1 MIKGLI
7 IRKTTDRD
15 EEEAIM
21 TRSNGLIR
29 NTLLVGGMLVVPC
42 SAQRPAPRDRALC
55 LRALNGATA
64 RIEEELSP

>member
-29 NTLLVGGMLVVPC
+29 NTLLVGIVL
-42 SAQRPAPRDRALC
+42 ARA
-55 LRALNGATA
+55 T
-64 RIEEELSP
+64 